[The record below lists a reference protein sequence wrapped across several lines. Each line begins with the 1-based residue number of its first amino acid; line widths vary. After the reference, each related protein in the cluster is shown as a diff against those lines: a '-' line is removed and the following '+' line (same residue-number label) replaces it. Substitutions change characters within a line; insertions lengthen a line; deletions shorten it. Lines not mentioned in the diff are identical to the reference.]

1 MDNDRNTD
9 AEHLVRGLR
18 AGTVSRRQFMAAMS
32 AAGLAVVAMP
42 ISRAARAAA
51 DNIEYFTWSS
61 YEVPDLHQSFLKK
74 YGKSPDATFFGTA
87 TEGLQKIRAGYK
99 PDLAHP
105 CIFDM
110 QQWHDAGV
118 LAPIDTARLTHWNDL
133 FPQLRALDGVRF
145 DGQVFFAPCD
155 WGSSSIIYRSDVYEG
170 EETWGMLSDERY
182 KGRIAAR
189 DSYAMVQAAAAI
201 LGIDINSPTDAELA
215 GPISD
220 LLRKQ
225 RGLVRFYWDD
235 QTTLEQAFAS
245 GEVDIAFGWNAS
257 VINLRKQ
264 GIPVAYANPKE
275 GAWTWLC
282 GLVRIT
288 GGTGDEQMG
297 YDFID
302 AWQAPETGK
311 WLIEN
316 YNYGH
321 SNPKAFPEVD
331 PKLLDDLGMS
341 DPAAVVEQ
349 AVFPPPNDPEMEA
362 KMTKLFEEIKA
373 GN

>member
-1 MDNDRNTD
+1 MARQPATRLEIL
-9 AEHLVRGLR
+9 AMRVTASPESVGLCSARLERLR
-18 AGTVSRRQFMAAMS
+18 AWMRHY
-32 AAGLAVVAMP
+32 L
-42 ISRAARAAA
+42 
-51 DNIEYFTWSS
+51 
-61 YEVPDLHQSFLKK
+61 
-74 YGKSPDATFFGTA
+74 
-87 TEGLQKIRAGYK
+87 
-99 PDLAHP
+99 
-105 CIFDM
+105 
-110 QQWHDAGV
+110 DAGK
-118 LAPIDTARLTHWNDL
+118 LP
-133 FPQLRALDGVRF
+133 
-145 DGQVFFAPCD
+145 
-155 WGSSSIIYRSDVYEG
+155 
-170 EETWGMLSDERY
+170 GMLTLV
-182 KGRIAAR
+182 AR
-189 DSYAMVQAAAAI
+189 H
-201 LGIDINSPTDAELA
+201 
-215 GPISD
+215 
-220 LLRKQ
+220 
-225 RGLVRFYWDD
+225 
-235 QTTLEQAFAS
+235 
-245 GEVDIAFGWNAS
+245 GEVDIAFGWTAS
-257 VINLRKQ
+257 VINRRKQ

-288 GGTGDEQMG
+288 GGKGDEQMG

-341 DPAAVVEQ
+341 DPQAVMEQ